1 MNVGDYMIDKKIDRL
16 IRLSDKCFAKGQ
28 TERGDKC
35 WAEAQR
41 LVMQRDKCRHHEAF
55 NYIVGYK
62 YD

>member
-1 MNVGDYMIDKKIDRL
+1 MIDQKIDRL
-16 IRLSDKCFAKGQ
+16 IRLADRCFADKNKTSQ
-28 TERGDKC
+28 IKEARGNKL

-55 NYIVGYK
+55 AYIVGYK

>member
-1 MNVGDYMIDKKIDRL
+1 MIDQKIDRL

-28 TERGDKC
+28 TERGDKL
-35 WAEAQR
+35 WAEAMR

-55 NYIVGYK
+55 NHIVGYK